1 MTAHD
6 AIIELKQR
14 IGQSIIGQDLVVER
28 LLLTLLCNG
37 NVLVEGLPGLAKTRA
52 VKSLAKNL
60 EADFSRIQFTPDL
73 LPSDITGSEMYLG
86 EEAKE
91 RFLFQPGPIFA
102 NIVLADEVN
111 RAPAKVQAA
120 LLEAMEE
127 RQITV
132 AKKTHKLPPLFM
144 VMATQNPIE
153 QEGTYPLPEAQMDRF
168 LMHIFISYPD
178 DAAERD
184 VIRLVRN
191 EVASGE
197 TEEFQSQKV
206 EESKSIKQER
216 IFETSGDKADG
227 SQSRRVE
234 ESKSIKQETIFEAR
248 AEIQEVQ
255 ISEPMENYIVSLVA
269 ATRRPREFGEELA
282 KYIQVGVSPRG
293 SIALDKCS
301 RAYAWLQGSDHVTP
315 DDIRAVISDCLRHRI
330 ILSYEASADGITTD
344 DVISMLVK
352 LVAVA

>member
-1 MTAHD
+1 MG
-6 AIIELKQR
+6 AIESIKDLKER
-14 IGQSIIGQDLVVER
+14 MERSIIGQEQVVER

-52 VKSLAKNL
+52 VKSLAKNM
-60 EADFSRIQFTPDL
+60 EAEFSRIQFTPDL

-86 EEAKE
+86 EDADE
-91 RFLFQPGPIFA
+91 RFVFQPGPIFA

-132 AKKTHKLPPLFM
+132 ARKTHRLPPLFM

-168 LMHIFISYPD
+168 LMHVYISYPD
-178 DAAERD
+178 DASERE
-184 VIRLVRN
+184 VVRLVR
-191 EVASGE
+191 GE
-197 TEEFQSQKV
+197 GKGTKDEGQKAKD
-206 EESKSIKQER
+206 EGQKTKDEGIGP
-216 IFETSGDKADG
+216 I
-227 SQSRRVE
+227 SQSA
-234 ESKSIKQETIFEAR
+234 IFAAR
-248 AEIQEVQ
+248 DEIAEVG

-269 ATRRPREFGEELA
+269 ATRRPAELDA
-282 KYIQVGVSPRG
+282 DLARYIQVGVSPRG

-301 RAYAWLQGSDHVTP
+301 RAHAWMQGRDAVTP
-315 DDIRAVISDCLRHRI
+315 DDVRAIIHDCLRHRI
-330 ILSYEASADGITTD
+330 VLSYEAQADGVTTN
-344 DVISMLVK
+344 DVISRVVK